1 MQDSHAYRVAQVLE
15 FLQANYHRPLDIATI
30 ARAVNMSSS
39 ALHHIFKEITASSPL
54 QYPKKLRLHLARL
67 LMLHDRLGAG
77 EAVHR
82 RGASTA
88 RGISGNGKAVYKS
101 QVDVNRSTPQGG
113 PMPETAPQT
122 LFSTTR
128 NTPELTA
135 DDVAHY
141 RENGYLVVADAFTP
155 AELTVLKREA
165 VRLCRGE
172 LGEFRG
178 LQSAMADETDEAVIA
193 RYLCVHDP
201 HKISEV
207 YRRFM
212 AHPVL
217 VDVLTRI
224 IGANVKCVQS
234 MYFIKSAGKPGQAW
248 HQDEMFIPTRDRSLT
263 ATWVAIDDAHRG
275 NGCLRVIPTSHRSG
289 VIWDC
294 RDNSDEGQF
303 GVTVESCEFPY
314 REEEE
319 VVLEVKAGTAVFFSG
334 YLLHRSFRNDMQQ
347 GYRQAYA
354 NHYM

>member
-1 MQDSHAYRVAQVLE
+1 
-15 FLQANYHRPLDIATI
+15 
-30 ARAVNMSSS
+30 
-39 ALHHIFKEITASSPL
+39 
-54 QYPKKLRLHLARL
+54 
-67 LMLHDRLGAG
+67 
-77 EAVHR
+77 
-82 RGASTA
+82 
-88 RGISGNGKAVYKS
+88 
-101 QVDVNRSTPQGG
+101 
-113 PMPETAPQT
+113 MPETAPQT

-354 NHYM
+354 NHYMSAESFLPWRLQEPLEDVARADCRDVEIVAGIDPYAHHGYADIVKPRLRASTRRELEQDRELVG